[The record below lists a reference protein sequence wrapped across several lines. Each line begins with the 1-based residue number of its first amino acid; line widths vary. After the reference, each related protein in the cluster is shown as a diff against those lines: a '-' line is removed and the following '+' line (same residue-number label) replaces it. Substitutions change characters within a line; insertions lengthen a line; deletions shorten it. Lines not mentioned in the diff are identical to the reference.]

1 MRTICPNCRNT
12 VERPGVAS
20 SEEIVCPACGATYR
34 LDSGGTETWLP
45 GDRPGRAV
53 SPRKGQLQVGQA
65 ISHYVILE
73 ELGVGGMGVVYKA
86 QDTRLGRHAALK
98 FLPSELAQDPQRLE
112 RFRREARTAS
122 ALNHP
127 HICTVHD
134 IGDHDGQPYL
144 VMELIEGQTLWELVK
159 QRPSPRE
166 LMQLGGQVARA
177 LAAAHAAGIVHRDIK
192 PENIMVRADG
202 YAKVVDFG
210 LASGRVEGGGWRV
223 AGADGFPSTH
233 HPPLT
238 TCDAQDGSD
247 DDMFSEPGTLVGTI
261 RYMSPEQARGEA
273 VGSPSDIFSLGICLY
288 ELATGRHP
296 FKSSSRSGVWRAIL
310 SETQPLPRQFNP
322 EVPESLEALIQR
334 MLDKDPGRR
343 PTAQEV
349 ADELLA
355 GVPMTEGELVALLLA
370 ERVLQQYQGT
380 PYAPDLARAFAKIT
394 AGLTD
399 LVTVDLR
406 HLEGLHSFR
415 TTASVPFEPEIF
427 RDLLGAA
434 THHRRVV
441 MDYWTASRDEQ
452 TRRAF
457 DPYHLASVDGQWYA
471 VGYCHAR
478 QEIRTFSPGRV
489 RSLELT
495 GETFVVPATFDIG
508 AYLRQSFGIMHGR
521 EGEVHHVRLRFRGD
535 AVRYVR
541 ERTWHA
547 SQILETTAEGD
558 LIVSLEVSH
567 LREVERWALS
577 WTPDCEVLEPP
588 ELREQVADAL
598 ARGAGHH
605 ARVGEALR

>member
-1 MRTICPNCRNT
+1 MRTICPNCRYT

-20 SEEIVCPACGATYR
+20 SELIVCPACGATYP
-34 LDSGGTETWLP
+34 LDSGGTETWSP
-45 GDRPGRAV
+45 GDRRHRPI
-53 SPRKGQLQVGQA
+53 SPRKGRLQVGQG

-86 QDTRLGRHAALK
+86 RDTRLGRHAALK
-98 FLPSELAQDPQRLE
+98 FLPPELAGDPQRLE

-144 VMELIEGQTLWELVK
+144 VMELIEGRTLREIVG
-159 QRPSPRE
+159 QRLSLRE

-210 LASGRVEGGGWRV
+210 LALL
-223 AGADGFPSTH
+223 DSTGIVLH
-233 HPPLT
+233 
-238 TCDAQDGSD
+238 GSD
-247 DDMFSEPGTLVGTI
+247 DGMSSEMGRLIGTI

-296 FKSSSRSGVWRAIL
+296 FTASSRSGVLRAII
-310 SETQPLPRQFNP
+310 SETPPLPSRFNP
-322 EVPESLEALIQR
+322 EIPEALEALIER
-334 MLDKDPGRR
+334 MLDKDPHRR
-343 PTAQEV
+343 PAAQEV
-349 ADELLA
+349 ADALLA
-355 GVPMTEGELVALLLA
+355 GVPVTEGELLALLLA

-415 TTASVPFEPEIF
+415 TTAPVPFEPEIF
-427 RDLLGAA
+427 RDLVAAA

-441 MDYWTASRDEQ
+441 MDYWTAARDAQ

-471 VGYCHAR
+471 LGYCHLR
-478 QEIRTFSPGRV
+478 QDIRTFSPGRI
-489 RSLELT
+489 RSLEVT
-495 GETFVVPATFDIG
+495 GETFEVPATFDIAG
-508 AYLRQSFGIMHGR
+508 YLRQSFGIMHGR
-521 EGEVHHVRLRFRGD
+521 EGEMHHVRLRFRGE

-547 SQILETTAEGD
+547 SQILETTAEGA
-558 LIVSLEVSH
+558 LIVTLEVSH

-577 WTPDCEVLEPP
+577 WAPDCEVLEPL
-588 ELREQVADAL
+588 ELREHVADAL
-598 ARGAGHH
+598 ARGAGRHTPLGD
-605 ARVGEALR
+605 ARRGPAP

>member
-1 MRTICPNCRNT
+1 MRTICPNCRCM
-12 VERPGVAS
+12 VERPDVGSLV
-20 SEEIVCPACGATYR
+20 ELVCTACRATYR
-34 LDSGGTETWLP
+34 LDAGGTESWLP
-45 GDRPGRAV
+45 GDRRHRAITSREGR
-53 SPRKGQLQVGQA
+53 LQVGQA
-65 ISHYVILE
+65 ISHYVVIE

-86 QDTRLGRHAALK
+86 RDTRLGRYAALK
-98 FLPSELAQDPQRLE
+98 FLPSELARDPHRLE

-134 IGDHDGQPYL
+134 IGEHDGQPYL
-144 VMELIEGQTLWELVK
+144 VMELIEGRTLGELVK
-159 QRPSPRE
+159 RRPSPRE
-166 LMQLGGQVARA
+166 LMQLGGQMARA

-192 PENIMVRADG
+192 PDNIMVRADG

-210 LASGRVEGGGWRV
+210 LALLDSREMDSDR
-223 AGADGFPSTH
+223 
-233 HPPLT
+233 
-238 TCDAQDGSD
+238 SD
-247 DDMFSEPGTLVGTI
+247 DNTSSEPGTLIGTI
-261 RYMSPEQARGEA
+261 QYMSPEQARGDA

-296 FKSSSRSGVWRAIL
+296 FAASSGLGVRQAIL
-310 SETQPLPRQFNP
+310 SETPPHPSQFNP
-322 EVPESLEALIQR
+322 QIPEALEALIQR
-334 MLDKDPGRR
+334 VFDKNPRRR
-343 PTAQEV
+343 PAAREV
-349 ADELLA
+349 ADVLLS

-370 ERVLQQYQGT
+370 ERALQQYQGT

-394 AGLTD
+394 AGLND

-427 RDLLGAA
+427 RDLVAAA

-452 TRRAF
+452 TQRAF
-457 DPYHLASVDGQWYA
+457 DPYHLASVNGQWYA
-471 VGYCHAR
+471 IGYCHVR
-478 QEIRTFSPGRV
+478 QDIRIFSPGRI

-495 GETFVVPATFDIG
+495 GETFDIPAGFDIG

-521 EGEVHHVRLRFRGD
+521 EGEVHHVRLRFRGN

-547 SQILETTAEGD
+547 SQTLQTTAEGD
-558 LIVSLEVSH
+558 LIVTLEVSH
-567 LREVERWALS
+567 VREVERWVLS
-577 WTPDCEVLEPP
+577 WMPDCEVLDPP
-588 ELREQVADAL
+588 ELRERVADAL
-598 ARGAGHH
+598 ARG
-605 ARVGEALR
+605 VGRHT

>member
-1 MRTICPNCRNT
+1 MRTICPNCRYT
-12 VERPGVAS
+12 VERPGVGS
-20 SEEIVCPACGATYR
+20 SEEVVCPACGATYR
-34 LDSGGTETWLP
+34 LDSGGTETWSP
-45 GDRPGRAV
+45 DDRRRPAIAPRPGR
-53 SPRKGQLQVGQA
+53 LQVGQTIA
-65 ISHYVILE
+65 HYVILE
-73 ELGVGGMGVVYKA
+73 ALGVGGMGVVYKA
-86 QDTRLGRHAALK
+86 RDTRLGRQAALK
-98 FLPSELAQDPQRLE
+98 FLPSELARDPQRLE
-112 RFRREARTAS
+112 RFRREARTAT

-144 VMELIEGQTLWELVK
+144 VMELIEGRTLRELVE

-166 LMQLGGQVARA
+166 LMQLGGQIARA

-210 LASGRVEGGGWRV
+210 LALLV
-223 AGADGFPSTH
+223 STD
-233 HPPLT
+233 LARD
-238 TCDAQDGSD
+238 DAD
-247 DDMFSEPGTLVGTI
+247 DDRFSESGTLVGTI

-296 FKSSSRSGVWRAIL
+296 FESDSRIGALRAIR
-310 SETQPLPRQFNP
+310 SDTPPPPRGFNL
-322 EVPESLEALIQR
+322 EVPEALEALIQR
-334 MLDKDPGRR
+334 MLDKDPRQR
-343 PTAQEV
+343 PAAQEV
-349 ADELLA
+349 ADALLA

-415 TTASVPFEPEIF
+415 TTAPSPFEPEIF
-427 RDLLGAA
+427 RDLLAAA
-434 THHRRVV
+434 THHRRVL

-471 VGYCHAR
+471 IGYCHLR
-478 QEIRTFSPGRV
+478 QEVRIFSPGRI

-521 EGEVHHVRLRFRGD
+521 EGEVNHVRLRFRGD

-547 SQILETTAEGD
+547 SQALETTAEGD
-558 LIVSLEVSH
+558 LIVTLEVSH

-577 WTPDCEVLEPP
+577 WAPDCEVLEPP

-598 ARGAGHH
+598 ARGAERHT
-605 ARVGEALR
+605 RLGEAPRGLDAQ

>member
-1 MRTICPNCRNT
+1 MRTICPNCRYT
-12 VERPGVAS
+12 VERPEADP
-20 SEEIVCPACGATYR
+20 SEELVCSTCGASY
-34 LDSGGTETWLP
+34 LPDSGGTETWSP
-45 GDRPGRAV
+45 SDHRRRAI
-53 SPRKGQLQVGQA
+53 SPRNGRVQVGQV
-65 ISHYVILE
+65 ISRYVILE

-98 FLPSELAQDPQRLE
+98 FLPLELAQYPQRLE
-112 RFRREARTAS
+112 RFRREALTAS

-134 IGDHDGQPYL
+134 IGDHNGQPYL
-144 VMELIEGQTLWELVK
+144 VMELIEGRTLRELVE
-159 QRPSPRE
+159 QRPSLRE
-166 LMQLGGQVARA
+166 TMHLGGQVARA

-210 LASGRVEGGGWRV
+210 LALLVSSSMTE
-223 AGADGFPSTH
+223 
-233 HPPLT
+233 
-238 TCDAQDGSD
+238 DGSTD
-247 DDMFSEPGTLVGTI
+247 DIFSEPGTLTGTI

-273 VGSPSDIFSLGICLY
+273 VGSPSDVFSLGICLY
-288 ELATGRHP
+288 ELTTGRHP
-296 FKSSSRSGVWRAIL
+296 FQSNSSVGVLHAIL
-310 SETQPLPRQFNP
+310 SETPPPPRRFNP
-322 EVPESLEALIQR
+322 EIPEALEALIQR
-334 MLDKDPGRR
+334 MLDKDPCRR
-343 PTAQEV
+343 PAAQQV
-349 ADELLA
+349 ADALLA
-355 GVPMTEGELVALLLA
+355 GVPMTEGELVALFLA

-394 AGLTD
+394 ASLAG

-415 TTASVPFEPEIF
+415 TMAPAPFEPEIF
-427 RDLLGAA
+427 RDLLAAA
-434 THHRRVV
+434 THRRRVV

-452 TRRAF
+452 TRRLF

-471 VGYCHAR
+471 VGYCHLR
-478 QEIRTFSPGRV
+478 QDIRTFSPGRI

-508 AYLRQSFGIMHGR
+508 EYLRQSFGIMHGR

-541 ERTWHA
+541 ERTWHG
-547 SQILETTAEGD
+547 SQTLETTGEGD
-558 LIVSLEVSH
+558 LIVGLEVSH

-577 WTPDCEVLEPP
+577 WTPECEVLEPP
-588 ELREQVADAL
+588 ELREHVADAL
-598 ARGAGHH
+598 TRGAGLHT
-605 ARVGEALR
+605 RLTEASQGPDAQ

>member
-12 VERPGVAS
+12 VERPGVAP

-223 AGADGFPSTH
+223 EGNPSAPTTH
-233 HPPLT
+233 HPPPT
-238 TCDAQDGSD
+238 TSDARDGSD
-247 DDMFSEPGTLVGTI
+247 DDRFSEPGTLIGTI

-273 VGSPSDIFSLGICLY
+273 VGSSSDIFSLGICLY

-296 FKSSSRSGVWRAIL
+296 FKPSSWSGVRRAIL
-310 SETQPLPRQFNP
+310 SETQPLPRRFNP
-322 EVPESLEALIQR
+322 EIPEALEALIQR

-349 ADELLA
+349 ADALLA

-380 PYAPDLARAFAKIT
+380 PVRPRPG
-394 AGLTD
+394 AG
-399 LVTVDLR
+399 VC
-406 HLEGLHSFR
+406 
-415 TTASVPFEPEIF
+415 
-427 RDLLGAA
+427 
-434 THHRRVV
+434 
-441 MDYWTASRDEQ
+441 Q
-452 TRRAF
+452 N
-457 DPYHLASVDGQWYA
+457 
-471 VGYCHAR
+471 
-478 QEIRTFSPGRV
+478 
-489 RSLELT
+489 
-495 GETFVVPATFDIG
+495 
-508 AYLRQSFGIMHGR
+508 HGR
-521 EGEVHHVRLRFRGD
+521 PDRPGDCGSPAPGGPPFVPDHGLGPLR
-535 AVRYVR
+535 A
-541 ERTWHA
+541 
-547 SQILETTAEGD
+547 GD
-558 LIVSLEVSH
+558 LS
-567 LREVERWALS
+567 RPAR
-577 WTPDCEVLEPP
+577 PP
-588 ELREQVADAL
+588 RPTT
-598 ARGAGHH
+598 GGW
-605 ARVGEALR
+605 

>member
-1 MRTICPNCRNT
+1 MRTICPNCRYT
-12 VERPGVAS
+12 VERPEVDP
-20 SEEIVCPACGATYR
+20 SEELVCSACGATYR
-34 LDSGGTETWLP
+34 LESGGTETWSP
-45 GDRPGRAV
+45 SDRHRRAI
-53 SPRKGQLQVGQA
+53 SPRKGRVQVGQA

-112 RFRREARTAS
+112 RFRRKARTAS

-144 VMELIEGQTLWELVK
+144 VMELIEGRTLRELVEH
-159 QRPSPRE
+159 RPSPRE

-210 LASGRVEGGGWRV
+210 LALLVSTGMTR
-223 AGADGFPSTH
+223 AGSA
-233 HPPLT
+233 
-238 TCDAQDGSD
+238 
-247 DDMFSEPGTLVGTI
+247 DDMFGEPGTLIGTI

-273 VGSPSDIFSLGICLY
+273 VGSPSDVFSLGICLY

-296 FKSSSRSGVWRAIL
+296 FKSNSRVGFLRAIL
-310 SETQPLPRQFNP
+310 SDTALPPTRFNP
-322 EVPESLEALIQR
+322 EIPEALQALIQR
-334 MLDKDPGRR
+334 MLDKDPRRR
-343 PTAQEV
+343 PAAQEV
-349 ADELLA
+349 ADALLA

-394 AGLTD
+394 AGLAD

-415 TTASVPFEPEIF
+415 TTAPAPFEPEIF
-427 RDLLGAA
+427 RDLLAAA
-434 THHRRVV
+434 THRQRVV

-471 VGYCHAR
+471 VGYCHLR
-478 QEIRTFSPGRV
+478 QDIRTFSPGRI

-508 AYLRQSFGIMHGR
+508 EYLHQSFGIMHGR
-521 EGEVHHVRLRFRGD
+521 EGELHHVRLRFRGD

-547 SQILETTAEGD
+547 SQALETTAEGD
-558 LIVSLEVSH
+558 LIVTLEVSH

-588 ELREQVADAL
+588 ELREHVADAL
-598 ARGAGHH
+598 ARGAGRHT
-605 ARVGEALR
+605 RLWEAP

>member
-1 MRTICPNCRNT
+1 MHTICPNCRYT

-20 SEEIVCPACGATYR
+20 SEEIVCPTCGATYR
-34 LDSGGTETWLP
+34 LDSGGTETWLS

-53 SPRKGQLQVGQA
+53 FPRKGQLQVGQA
-65 ISHYVILE
+65 IAHYVILE

-98 FLPSELAQDPQRLE
+98 FLPLELAQDPQRLE

-210 LASGRVEGGGWRV
+210 LASGRVEGGEWRV
-223 AGADGFPSTH
+223 EGADGFPTTH
-233 HPPLT
+233 HPPPST
-238 TCDAQDGSD
+238 SDAQDGS

-261 RYMSPEQARGEA
+261 RYMSPEQARGEV
-273 VGSPSDIFSLGICLY
+273 VGSSSDIFSLGICLY

-296 FKSSSRSGVWRAIL
+296 FKSNSRSGVRRAIL
-310 SETQPLPRQFNP
+310 SEPQPLPRRFNP
-322 EVPESLEALIQR
+322 EIPEALEALIQR

-349 ADELLA
+349 ADALLA

-427 RDLLGAA
+427 RDLLAPRP
-434 THHRRVV
+434 T
-441 MDYWTASRDEQ
+441 
-452 TRRAF
+452 
-457 DPYHLASVDGQWYA
+457 
-471 VGYCHAR
+471 
-478 QEIRTFSPGRV
+478 
-489 RSLELT
+489 T
-495 GETFVVPATFDIG
+495 GG
-508 AYLRQSFGIMHGR
+508 
-521 EGEVHHVRLRFRGD
+521 
-535 AVRYVR
+535 
-541 ERTWHA
+541 W
-547 SQILETTAEGD
+547 
-558 LIVSLEVSH
+558 
-567 LREVERWALS
+567 
-577 WTPDCEVLEPP
+577 
-588 ELREQVADAL
+588 
-598 ARGAGHH
+598 
-605 ARVGEALR
+605 

>member
-20 SEEIVCPACGATYR
+20 SEEVVCPACGATYR
-34 LDSGGTETWLP
+34 LDSGGTETWSP

-144 VMELIEGQTLWELVK
+144 VMELIEGQTLWELVE

-210 LASGRVEGGGWRV
+210 LALHVSTGV
-223 AGADGFPSTH
+223 AR
-233 HPPLT
+233 
-238 TCDAQDGSD
+238 DGSD
-247 DDMFSEPGTLVGTI
+247 DDMFSEPGTLIGTI

-296 FKSSSRSGVWRAIL
+296 FKSNSRIGVLRAIL
-310 SETQPLPRQFNP
+310 SETPPLPRRFNP
-322 EVPESLEALIQR
+322 EIPEALEALIQR
-334 MLDKDPGRR
+334 MLDKDPRRR

-349 ADELLA
+349 ADALLA

-427 RDLLGAA
+427 RDLLAAA

-471 VGYCHAR
+471 VGYCHAPAGYQDLLPR
-478 QEIRTFSPGRV
+478 PGPEPGANRGDV
-489 RSLELT
+489 RRA
-495 GETFVVPATFDIG
+495 G
-508 AYLRQSFGIMHGR
+508 
-521 EGEVHHVRLRFRGD
+521 HVRHRRVLTPVLRD
-535 AVRYVR
+535 
-541 ERTWHA
+541 
-547 SQILETTAEGD
+547 
-558 LIVSLEVSH
+558 
-567 LREVERWALS
+567 
-577 WTPDCEVLEPP
+577 
-588 ELREQVADAL
+588 
-598 ARGAGHH
+598 H
-605 ARVGEALR
+605 ARP